1 MSSLNSVLSTA
12 VSGLQTAQVGLRTVS
27 DNVANVNTAGYV
39 RKVVDQ
45 QSLAVQGRGIG
56 VGVAQVTT
64 AANQYLDSASRNASS
79 DAGSASATS
88 DLLDQAQTLFGDPN
102 SASSF
107 FSQIDTVFSSFISL
121 AAAPSTTT
129 RGQAVPQVQSLF
141 TQAGQIAQSI
151 SGLQA
156 QATTR
161 IGADVDTVNGLLT
174 QIASLNSDISRAT
187 AQGGDASGAQ
197 DQQAQALDQLS
208 ALLPVQV
215 AQRSGGGVVVRT
227 SDGLA
232 LVDQTGPASLAYDG
246 SAAAGVFTA
255 TSASGVVN
263 TLATPG
269 SGEIGG
275 LSKLRDSSL
284 PALTGQLSEL
294 VGQTATALNAV
305 HNQYSAVPPPT
316 SLTGRDTGLDADTAL
331 AHFTGQETV
340 AVTDSRGVPSRAA
353 VIDFDARTVSVNGS
367 VAGSF
372 TDAAS
377 FTSALNTALG
387 GQATADFT
395 DTPPTI
401 TGADTSTTSA
411 TRLVLAGGALQADG
425 TITGSAASKGGQGF
439 SAVFGLND
447 LVTSTGLSSF
457 ATGLQGGDTAGFTTG
472 AISFRVAAA
481 DGSTLRNVTVNAPG
495 AGGSVNT
502 LLATL
507 NSPSSGVGLYGS
519 FALDPTGALAF
530 TPNASG
536 ASLQVTSD
544 TTARNGTGPSISAL
558 FGIGDAVRGARLGQL
573 SVRADIQADPSKLA
587 LAAWNPAGNPPL
599 SAGDGA
605 GADALA
611 QAANGSVSFAAVG
624 GASAVQ
630 TTLSDYAS
638 AFGASTARAAA
649 SASDAATSA
658 TAVKT
663 EADTRRSSTEGVDI
677 DQELV
682 NLTTYQQAYSASAR
696 LIQAVKDV
704 YDALLNIV

>member
-27 DNVANVNTAGYV
+27 DNVANVNTVGYV

-56 VGVAQVTT
+56 VGVAQIAT
-64 AANQYLDSASRNASS
+64 AADQYLDSASRSAAA

-102 SASSF
+102 SATSF
-107 FSQIDTVFSSFISL
+107 FSQLDGVFSNFISL
-121 AAAPSTTT
+121 AAAPSSTT

-141 TQAGQIAQSI
+141 AQAGQIASSI
-151 SGLQA
+151 TGLQS
-156 QATTR
+156 QATAR
-161 IGADVDTVNGLLT
+161 IGADVGTVNGLLT
-174 QIASLNSDISRAT
+174 QIDALNSDISRAT
-187 AQGGDASGAQ
+187 AEGRDASGAQ

-215 AQRSGGGVVVRT
+215 APRTGGGVVVRT
-227 SDGLA
+227 TDGLA
-232 LVDQTGPASLAYDG
+232 LVDQSGPATLAYDG
-246 SAAAGVFTA
+246 SGAAGVFTA
-255 TSASGVVN
+255 TSGAGVVN
-263 TLATPG
+263 AVPAPS

-275 LSKLRDSSL
+275 LAKLRDTSL
-284 PALTGQLSEL
+284 PALTSQLSEL
-294 VGQTATALNAV
+294 VGQTASALNAV
-305 HNQYSAVPPPT
+305 HNTYSAVPPPT
-316 SLTGRDTGLDADTAL
+316 ALTGRDTGLDADTAL

-340 AVTDSRGVPSRAA
+340 AVTDATGVPSRAA
-353 VIDFDARTVSVNGS
+353 VIDFDAKTVSVGGA
-367 VAGSF
+367 VVGSF

-395 DTPPTI
+395 DSPATI
-401 TGADTSTTSA
+401 TGADTSPTSA

-425 TITGSAASKGGQGF
+425 TVTGAAASKAGQGF
-439 SAVFGLND
+439 SAFFGLND
-447 LVTSTGLSSF
+447 LVGSTGLSSF
-457 ATGLQGGDTAGFTTG
+457 ATGLQPGDTAGYATG

-481 DGSTLRNVTVNAPG
+481 DGSTLRNVTVAAPS
-495 AGGSVNT
+495 AGGSVAT

-507 NSPSSGVGLYGS
+507 NSPSSGVGLYGAFS
-519 FALDPTGALAF
+519 LDSTGTLAF

-536 ASLQVTSD
+536 ASLQVTGD
-544 TTARNGTGPSISAL
+544 TTARDGTGPSISAL
-558 FGIGDAVRGARLGQL
+558 FGIGDAARGARLSQL
-573 SVRADIQADPSKLA
+573 AVRSDIQADPSKLA
-587 LAAWNPAGNPPL
+587 LAAWNPAGDPPL

-611 QAANGSVSFAAVG
+611 QAANAPVGFAAAG
-624 GASAVQ
+624 GASAVK
-630 TTLSDYAS
+630 TTLSNYAS
-638 AFGASTARAAA
+638 AFSASTARAAS
-649 SASDAATSA
+649 SAADAATSA

-704 YDALLNIV
+704 YDALLNIT